1 MPTRSLDIAVDVV
14 WGYTYTHLPSRAEQ
28 KQTMEAAKWPDLA
41 KFLHCGK
48 EISLWAIC
56 GIDYLVFGKKIV
68 PTLAIFKLLGIFSLL

>member
-48 EISLWAIC
+48 VFQ
-56 GIDYLVFGKKIV
+56 VFGQYLAWFFSIWQNVV
-68 PTLAIFKLLGIFSLL
+68 PTFDKF